1 MKWNS
6 IWIHKLWTAVTSTPD
21 EPHPP
26 SQPEVVD
33 RDRTFIELKWEPP
46 TNDGGSPIT
55 GYDIERKDPKSSRW
69 VKINKAPLQVSFF
82 LCVCVCV
89 CLCVHACVHVCLCV
103 CVCVCVFLFCYFWGG
118 LEGGVGGGGVCFV
131 LISFHVHHAKLF
143 HGFELTHTHLKKLI
157 LIFSNHRNILKLCLW

>member
-6 IWIHKLWTAVTSTPD
+6 ISIHKLWTAVTSTPD

-33 RDRTFIELKWEPP
+33 RNRTFIELKWEPP

-69 VKINKAPLQVSFF
+69 VKINKVPLQVSFF
-82 LCVCVCV
+82 FVCVRACMFVCVCACACFFV
-89 CLCVHACVHVCLCV
+89 CS
-103 CVCVCVFLFCYFWGG
+103 FFWGW
-118 LEGGVGGGGVCFV
+118 GVGSGGSALFWFPFMFITPTWSMV
-131 LISFHVHHAKLF
+131 LNRHAPIQKDWFLLF
-143 HGFELTHTHLKKLI
+143 LI
-157 LIFSNHRNILKLCLW
+157 TATFWNCACSNLIAE